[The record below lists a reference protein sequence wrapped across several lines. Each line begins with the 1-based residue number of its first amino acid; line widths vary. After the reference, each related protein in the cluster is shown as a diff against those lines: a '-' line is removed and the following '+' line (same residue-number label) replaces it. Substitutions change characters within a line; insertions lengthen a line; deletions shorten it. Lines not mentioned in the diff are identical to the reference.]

1 MKKLIEWLAWIA
13 ICLAIAAVMYS
24 LVGCKAS
31 YVNDEKKAMKK
42 RFEYNQTHQRREG
55 VSRP

>member
-1 MKKLIEWLAWIA
+1 MNIIKPLAWIL
-13 ICLAIAAVMYS
+13 IWLIIVIVTS
-24 LVGCKAS
+24 CKAS

-42 RFEYNQTHQRREG
+42 RFQYNQTHQRREG